1 MSQTY
6 HNRGLRFAAV
16 SAAALLLA
24 GGSLFA
30 QQASI
35 TLMGSNG
42 SLTNYRVTDWSLQ
55 KSGVYDAEQD
65 RVLWNVTATR
75 GATTTLTLAANG
87 YVRVQN
93 TGSAPA
99 TIGNIVVNLQKTM
112 GKSGAGSKW
121 VTVSSDIADATQG
134 DAATFARISAPASSE
149 GLASFSENAASG
161 PLEFMDADNNTVF
174 SLTPQVSLAP
184 GQAIN
189 LLFSA
194 KFNNALLALPAGTL
208 TRIEV
213 IVSFGNAG
221 ARGGSGSVT
230 SNIDING
237 NGIIDLDEKKVRSVP
252 TRLTL
257 AVPAAFTVNDS
268 VLLCDDEVSS
278 TGTVTLGVVT
288 TDIGGG
294 AQVEVIT
301 QSVQRSVTVPAT
313 GGTDGGEACNIARL
327 QGVEY
332 SVGIITGQR
341 LVGYDANGLPIYE
354 PVYTYFR
361 LVPALDLMAQ
371 SCVPIPGDGGG
382 NPEVLPDG
390 TFYTYTQGGWG
401 ATPRGNNPASILAA
415 NFATVYPNGLTVG
428 SGFTLRFTSAAAV
441 GAYLPAGGPPAALT
455 ASLVNPTSTAAGVF
469 GGQVTALRINVDF
482 SAAGVTVGPGGP
494 VGAMRIVGTSTPL
507 DNLTVAQALAIA
519 EAVLGGGALPAG
531 MTIPNLND
539 LVTDLNEAF
548 DNGAQSVW
556 ARTHLVK

>member
-1 MSQTY
+1 VSQTY
-6 HNRGLRFAAV
+6 HNRNSRFAAV

-35 TLMGSNG
+35 TLLGSNG
-42 SLTNYRVTDWSLQ
+42 SLANYRITDWSLQ
-55 KSGVYDAEQD
+55 KSGVYDAAQGL
-65 RVLWNVTATR
+65 VLWNVTATR

-112 GKSGAGSKW
+112 GKSGAGNKW

-174 SLTPQVSLAP
+174 SLTPQVSLTP

-208 TRIEV
+208 TRVEI

-221 ARGGSGSVT
+221 ARGGSGSVS

-268 VLLCDDEVSS
+268 VLLRDDEVSS
-278 TGTVTLGVVT
+278 TGTVTLGAVS

-294 AQVEVIT
+294 AQIEVISE
-301 QSVQRSVTVPAT
+301 SVQRSVTVPAT
-313 GGTDGGEACNIARL
+313 GGADGGEACNIARL
-327 QGVEY
+327 HGVEY
-332 SVGIITGQR
+332 SVAIITGQR
-341 LVGYDANGLPIYE
+341 LVGYNANGLPIYE
-354 PVYTYFR
+354 PIYTYFR

-371 SCVPIPGDGGG
+371 SCVPIPGNGGD
-382 NPEVLPDG
+382 PDILPDG

-415 NFATVYPNGLTVG
+415 NFATVYPNGLVVG

-494 VGAMRIVGTSTPL
+494 VGAMRIVGTGTPL
-507 DNLTVAQALAIA
+507 DNLTVAEALAIA
-519 EAVLGGGALPAG
+519 EVVLGGGAPPAG